1 MAKETKKAQTP
12 AVVKEHTVD
21 NVVELA
27 DKKITAEDVMSKE
40 VLEDIKKEN
49 DERTKNAMRSRYMQ
63 ASYNRDK
70 TLIDLRRRR
79 SEDEITKKALILK
92 SDLVDA
98 MMGVDVT
105 PEFMQHHG
113 LKDKTEGEIDFIGEK
128 RKVKVGEHISPV
140 INYVDYD
147 KKSHEINDQIRK
159 MSSDARKK
167 HDDEMKKVRAAYGD
181 YWSYDWD

>member
-1 MAKETKKAQTP
+1 MAKDAKKAQTP
-12 AVVKEHTVD
+12 AVQEHTVD

-27 DKKITAEDVMSKE
+27 DKKITAEDIMSKE
-40 VLEDIKKEN
+40 VLDNIKKQD
-49 DERTKNAMRSRYMQ
+49 DERTKNAMQSRYVR
-63 ASYNRDK
+63 AAYDRDK

-79 SEDEITKKALILK
+79 SEDEITKKALVLK
-92 SDLVDA
+92 SDLVDGL
-98 MMGVDVT
+98 MGVDIT

-113 LKDKTEGEIDFIGEK
+113 LKDKTEGEIDFLGEK

-147 KKSHEINDQIRK
+147 KKSREIRDQIAK
-159 MSSDARKK
+159 LSSDARKK
-167 HDDEMKKVRAAYGD
+167 HDEEMKKIRASYGD